1 MQRVTVIQPE
11 EADALS
17 FGSEVELAVDFWE
30 VDRRLGAADWEEV
43 WEPWPEGMPPEPSRG
58 WSFRAACGLLM
69 QFRQSFL
76 QPDRVMLSVAAGEL
90 PHALMHLPFTAK
102 VTWQTPTRGPSGPRV
117 LRADEAGN
125 HFEVM
130 VLPTIASARC
140 VVAQFEAR
148 GHHQH
153 YFVDEREVEF
163 SPPPLH
169 TRPRFHVVRQDDGGH
184 RALVCACFQRA
195 YAEHLVRLLEAQP
208 RHKQLYEVV
217 EVRSDSVARREGSD
231 ATRSASSRSELV

>member
-1 MQRVTVIQPE
+1 MHRVVVIQPE
-11 EADALS
+11 EADAIS

-30 VDRRLGAADWEEV
+30 FDRRFGPADWEEA
-43 WEPWPEGMPPEPSRG
+43 WDPWPEGMPPEPSRG
-58 WSFRAACGLLM
+58 WSFRAECGLLM

-76 QPDRVMLSVAAGEL
+76 QPDQVTLMVAAGEL
-90 PHALMHLPFTAK
+90 PHALMHLPVTAT
-102 VTWQTPTRGPSGPRV
+102 VIWQNPRRGPAGPRV
-117 LRADEAGN
+117 LRADDAGN

-130 VLPTIASARC
+130 VLPSIASARC

-153 YFVDEREVEF
+153 YFIDERPVEF
-163 SPPPLH
+163 APPPLH

-195 YAEHLVRLLEAQP
+195 HAEHLVRLLEAEP

-217 EVRSDSVARREGSD
+217 EVRPDSVAKRDGSGK
-231 ATRSASSRSELV
+231 SISVGSRSELV